1 MALTVRTNTAST
13 FALNSLNR
21 TSRALQGSFERIASG
36 KRIASGADDAAGL
49 GVAENLKADAA
60 SATVAARNA
69 NDGISMI
76 AIAEG
81 SSSEV
86 TSLLTRARELAIQ
99 ASSDTLGSTERGY
112 IQTEYAE
119 LAEEIDRIA
128 ATTEFNGK
136 FLTDGS
142 LTQVDVQVGI
152 QSSTNDIITIDL
164 GQLDGATLGITG
176 VALSTV
182 TAAQSA
188 LSTIDTAIDTVSG
201 YRATLGSVENR
212 LNSALNNLGTY
223 EVNTTE
229 AESRIR
235 DADFGYETALLAQ
248 NQILQQAGVSVLSQ
262 ANQINQGAVSLLQ

>member
-49 GVAENLKADAA
+49 GVAENLAADAA

-152 QSSTNDIITIDL
+152 QSSTNDTITIDL

-188 LSTIDTAIDTVSG
+188 LSTLDTAIDTVSG